1 MDKKELDQIDK
12 NVAESMSV
20 ASEREKSKEIM
31 ADWDRARNFNN
42 TRQDAYAELMAF
54 YQGNQHLLKNY
65 KTKQPWVVNMNTP
78 YASVAIDNR
87 VSSLLSQDY
96 IGELLPL
103 SEEDVIPIEKLSKVY
118 RKIWEQLNLDQRV
131 RDSIRNGS
139 IVREYYVHI
148 IAKNEVTGVGKN
160 KRLGNLEAY
169 CIEPGAVFIDP
180 AARKLKNAGFMF
192 VSDRISREEASR
204 QYPKIKDLVSTEGD
218 IFTPEDRG
226 EVYIENDYDT
236 NQDNVLTMLTY
247 YKKIKTE
254 QGKNKI
260 YRAIL
265 INGIIVGEK
274 ELSLTNFPILQFR
287 WKKAAQSC
295 YGLSLMDDVLSL
307 QKAITAIES
316 AITNTAVAY
325 AAPSMLVSKGSGIDP
340 KVAAKAIGAPG
351 VVYAANGDL
360 SNAMKPVVP
369 PKVEDSILKIKVDY
383 EQKID
388 KITGNSSQFLG
399 NIGTAGN
406 TSSGAKMAVERAK
419 IIEVDVLNNIA
430 EFVEDITNVLIEYI
444 IALYGGE
451 KVTALNG
458 KKPDGTYDF
467 MEVELPTDEELS
479 EMRYKY
485 YIELD
490 TKTPYSKERQK
501 ELLLEIYQL
510 ERQYDTP
517 IKSVTISDI
526 IKHTDLENRD
536 EIIARFNQLTMQDAN
551 TKAETI
557 QKFIA
562 TSTDIGV
569 DPGLLTQAISEII
582 ASYKETPA
590 VDEIMKIMEDNF
602 RAQMA
607 QAEQK
612 MGGAV
617 DQLMN
622 TPESL
627 SQINAM
633 VAGGQPQGSPTNLN
647 ELAGA
652 M

>member
-1 MDKKELDQIDK
+1 MDKKDLDQIDK
-12 NVAESMSV
+12 NVAESMGV

-31 ADWDRARNFNN
+31 ADWERARNFNN
-42 TRQDAYAELMAF
+42 NRQDAYAELMAF
-54 YQGNQHLLKNY
+54 YQGNQQLLKNY

-103 SEEDVIPIEKLSKVY
+103 SEEDVAPLDKLSKVY
-118 RKIWEQLNLDQRV
+118 RKEWERLNIDQRV
-131 RDSIRNGS
+131 RDSIRNGA
-139 IVREYYVHI
+139 IVREYYIHI
-148 IAKNEVTGVGKN
+148 IAKNEVTGSGKN
-160 KRLGNLEAY
+160 QRLGDLEAY

-192 VSDRISREEASR
+192 VADRISKDEAIR
-204 QYPKIKDLVSTEGD
+204 QYPKIKYMVSTEGD
-218 IFTPEDRG
+218 NFTPEDRG
-226 EVYIENDYDT
+226 EVYLENDYNT

-247 YKKIKTE
+247 YKKVKKDN
-254 QGKNKI
+254 KNKI

-265 INGIIVGEK
+265 INGIVVGEK
-274 ELSLTNFPILQFR
+274 DLSLTAFPILQFR

-351 VVYAANGDL
+351 VVYSANGDL
-360 SNAMKPVVP
+360 NNAMRPVVP

-419 IIEVDVLNNIA
+419 IIEVDVLSNIA

-451 KVTALNG
+451 TVTAPNG

-467 MEVELPTDEELS
+467 MEVELPTGEYLEA
-479 EMRYKY
+479 MRYKY

-510 ERQYDTP
+510 ERQYDSP

-536 EIIARFNQLTMQDAN
+536 EIIARFNQLTMQDAT
-551 TKAETI
+551 TKSETI
-557 QKFIA
+557 QKFIT
-562 TSTDIGV
+562 TSSEIGV

-590 VDEIMKIMEDNF
+590 VDEIMQMMEQNF

-622 TPESL
+622 TPQSL
-627 SQINAM
+627 AQVDEM
-633 VAGGQPQGSPTNLN
+633 VAGGQPQQAPTDLN
-647 ELAGA
+647 EIAGI